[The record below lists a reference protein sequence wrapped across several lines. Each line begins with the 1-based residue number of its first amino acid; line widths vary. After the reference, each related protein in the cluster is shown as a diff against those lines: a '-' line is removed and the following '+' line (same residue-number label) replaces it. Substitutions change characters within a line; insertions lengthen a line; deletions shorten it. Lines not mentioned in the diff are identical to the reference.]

1 MAVPKLH
8 GVVQGAQIIL
18 ILHWQELASSG
29 PLLVER
35 FGSHRRGPR
44 LDLIAG
50 PCVDLIDRFAA
61 QKHEVAF
68 VLFPAFI
75 LLGGPSGASRVIVK
89 LSLKGDDFLE
99 DARLILDI
107 DHGDTVGIIPA
118 NLLDQVAARAI
129 IFVIISHLLRQLVF
143 VRRRSAVVIHDLLV
157 LHR

>member
-1 MAVPKLH
+1 MAVHKLH
-8 GVVQGAQIIL
+8 GIVQGAQISL
-18 ILHWQELASSG
+18 ILHWQELASSS

-35 FGSHRRGPR
+35 LVSHRRGPR

-50 PCVDLIDRFAA
+50 PCVDLIDRLAA
-61 QKHEVAF
+61 QKYEIAF

-75 LLGGPSGASRVIVK
+75 LLGGPSGACRVIDK
-89 LSLKGDDFLE
+89 LPFKGDDFFE
-99 DARLILDI
+99 DTRLILDI

-118 NLLDQVAARAI
+118 DLLDQVAARAI
-129 IFVIISHLLRQLVF
+129 IFVIISHLPRQLAF